1 MRMRTDPAGSRTFD
15 ASLDQASPPS
25 LHMPVATRHRSA
37 GLCQLPETASS
48 RHRKLGNRRK
58 FFVLLFSQVKRSCRD
73 VLLEM
78 FNRRRPWDWQHDWRT
93 LQEPGKRD
101 LRGTCTARIRDGA
114 KHFAGN
120 FAGSQRIPG
129 DKSDS
134 IALAIIHHIVP
145 FTVRKAIT
153 ILYGNDRHD
162 STRSL
167 DVLSRDIGQ
176 RNQANLSFVSQLS
189 QSFHRR
195 LKRDRRIRNVQLIDV
210 DAIQAQ
216 SFEATLN
223 RAAKV

>member
-1 MRMRTDPAGSRTFD
+1 M
-15 ASLDQASPPS
+15 
-25 LHMPVATRHRSA
+25 
-37 GLCQLPETASS
+37 E
-48 RHRKLGNRRK
+48 
-58 FFVLLFSQVKRSCRD
+58 RSCGD
-73 VLLEM
+73 VLFEM
-78 FNRRRPWDWQHDWRT
+78 FNRRRSWDWQHDWRT

-101 LRGTCTARIRDGA
+101 LRGTCTVCIRDGV
-114 KHFAGN
+114 KHFASN

-129 DKSDS
+129 DKSDF
-134 IALAIIHHIVP
+134 IALTIIHHIVP

-162 STRSL
+162 SARSL

-210 DAIQAQ
+210 DAIQTESLETA
-216 SFEATLN
+216 LN
-223 RAAKV
+223 RAAKVRGSCIVSPLIRAGAVPASLSGNDK